1 MDQQMPSDPAT
12 AFQITPAH
20 DAPCTANR
28 NRYRWYSVTLLGR
41 FMRQTKHEYPCKL
54 DEISV
59 GGATVMSPVTV
70 DLGERIIAY
79 FDHIGGI
86 EGKVIDISE
95 SGFEIE
101 IVATQHKRQK
111 LAAQITWLVNRDDL
125 PGVEVR
131 RHQRF
136 VVSDRPSAIRLSDG
150 SEIECHVQDVSI
162 SGASIAVE
170 PRPPIGAKIT
180 LGRLNSVVVRHHETG
195 VGVRFVDI
203 QEPEALRK
211 YFS

>member
-1 MDQQMPSDPAT
+1 MDQQMPPNPAIEVPQSPSPEALT
-12 AFQITPAH
+12 APNC
-20 DAPCTANR
+20 D
-28 NRYRWYSVTLLGR
+28 RYKKYSVTLLGR

-59 GGATVMSPVTV
+59 GGASIMSPVTV
-70 DLGERIIAY
+70 DVGERIIAY

-86 EGKVIDISE
+86 EGKVVRVFE
-95 SGFEIE
+95 GGFDVEI
-101 IVATQHKRQK
+101 IATQHKRQK
-111 LAAQITWLVNRDDL
+111 LAAQITWLINRDDL
-125 PGVEVR
+125 PGVEAR

-136 VVSDRPSAIRLSDG
+136 VVSDKPSAIKLSDG
-150 SEIECHVQDVSI
+150 TEVECRVQDVSI

-170 PRPPIGAKIT
+170 PRPPVGSKIM
-180 LGRLNSVVVRHHETG
+180 LGRLKSVVVRHHEAG
-195 VGVRFVDI
+195 VGVQFVDI